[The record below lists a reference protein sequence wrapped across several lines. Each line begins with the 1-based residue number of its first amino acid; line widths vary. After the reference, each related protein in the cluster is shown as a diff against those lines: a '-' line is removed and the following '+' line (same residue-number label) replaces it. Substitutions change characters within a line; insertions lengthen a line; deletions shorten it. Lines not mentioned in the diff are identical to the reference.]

1 MPGRGSGI
9 NQKINARSRQRTM
22 TICLLDAAF
31 LTLAGRKANGD
42 HRGGAGECQ
51 KREAEE
57 VEVEELREEEAE
69 DDSEGNENLE
79 IACLEGDARS
89 LGDLSKKGSLGVE

>member
-1 MPGRGSGI
+1 
-9 NQKINARSRQRTM
+9 M
-22 TICLLDAAF
+22 TATCLLDATF

-42 HRGGAGECQ
+42 HRGGAGDRQ

-79 IACLEGDARS
+79 IECLEGEARS
-89 LGDLSKKGSLGVE
+89 LGDLSKKGSLGDE